1 MCCLPSDISLLASA
15 TGGLRAT
22 RGNRT
27 WCQEW
32 DLAKMEKY
40 LAPEPIGEGDLN
52 EQWKRFKREFEQF
65 LVAVGKDKETE
76 PTKLAIF
83 LRIVGQRVNDLYE
96 TMQFAEGEDRSKWSV
111 VSGKLDGLCAPR
123 TSKHVLRDKFF
134 QLKQDGKSV
143 DQFVLELRK
152 QSRDC
157 QFGALRDDLML
168 HVLIRGVDSE
178 RMRRRMFETDKLDL
192 EKAVQM
198 CQVMESTTVDLQ
210 QMGTRL
216 EPQPGLTKPVE
227 AQEGV
232 AAVNSRRPSG
242 SIGEKRSKDR
252 PGAKPFSGSP
262 HPCSRCGWSHKPRQ
276 CPAYGQKC
284 LNCHGLNHFA
294 RMCNKAKQQSAHLVG
309 DWADPESPTDESG
322 EVLLITVER
331 VGKKLLARVQF
342 HIEGRVKMV
351 TCQLDTAASCNVMS
365 RADYNK
371 LGCPKLTTS
380 NVVLTMYDGT
390 VKKSLGRC
398 CVQVSNRVGEVTTLR
413 FELLETSHHSLLSL
427 QTCLDLKLL
436 SYEVESVCLVEAHNK
451 LTKDQIVA
459 DYPDV
464 FRGLGLFPGE
474 YTIELDTA
482 IPPVQNRPRRIPH
495 TMKQAVESKLAEM
508 EKAGIIAQVDT
519 PTDWISNMTAVWKA
533 DKKQVR
539 ICLDPRDLNKAVKRN
554 HFGMPTLDD
563 VLPRLVGAKVF
574 SILDAKDGFLH
585 VKLSEES
592 SFLTTFWGPQCR
604 YRWCRLPFGLCSAPE
619 EFQRRLQSV
628 LYGIDGVAVVADD
641 ILIFGKGDNMKEAQC
656 QHDEA
661 LLRVLQRAR
670 EYNIKLN
677 KDKMQLHLPELVYI
691 GHRVSAAGIKPD
703 PAKVAAIKQMPV
715 LKSVPDVRRFLGM
728 CNYLARFIP
737 KLSQVSEPLRK
748 LLEADQVFQWGN
760 AEQKA
765 FEDLKTLICEDQ
777 LLNFFDV
784 IKPVVIQC
792 DASTEGLG
800 ATLMQGGRPVLS
812 ASRSLTKSEK
822 NYVAIELEC
831 LAIVFACRKFDQF
844 IYGKQVVVETDHK
857 PLEVIA
863 KKTLLAAPRRL
874 QRMLLQLQRYDL
886 DITYHPGNEQ
896 VMADVLS
903 RFPVGQPST
912 EELTS
917 QEVFGVQLDNM
928 VTQEIEVIRPPDFI
942 SVRSERFGEV
952 RKAAEADAE
961 QCALRRYISEGWPP
975 NVRQVPTLVRPYWN
989 FRELL
994 VMQDGIIYK
1003 GDQIVVPLSL
1013 RADYLSRLHGL

>member
-1 MCCLPSDISLLASA
+1 MM
-15 TGGLRAT
+15 GL
-22 RGNRT
+22 
-27 WCQEW
+27 
-32 DLAKMEKY
+32 
-40 LAPEPIGEGDLN
+40 
-52 EQWKRFKREFEQF
+52 
-65 LVAVGKDKETE
+65 
-76 PTKLAIF
+76 
-83 LRIVGQRVNDLYE
+83 
-96 TMQFAEGEDRSKWSV
+96 
-111 VSGKLDGLCAPR
+111 
-123 TSKHVLRDKFF
+123 
-134 QLKQDGKSV
+134 
-143 DQFVLELRK
+143 
-152 QSRDC
+152 
-157 QFGALRDDLML
+157 
-168 HVLIRGVDSE
+168 
-178 RMRRRMFETDKLDL
+178 
-192 EKAVQM
+192 
-198 CQVMESTTVDLQ
+198 
-210 QMGTRL
+210 
-216 EPQPGLTKPVE
+216 
-227 AQEGV
+227 
-232 AAVNSRRPSG
+232 
-242 SIGEKRSKDR
+242 
-252 PGAKPFSGSP
+252 
-262 HPCSRCGWSHKPRQ
+262 
-276 CPAYGQKC
+276 
-284 LNCHGLNHFA
+284 
-294 RMCNKAKQQSAHLVG
+294 
-309 DWADPESPTDESG
+309 
-322 EVLLITVER
+322 
-331 VGKKLLARVQF
+331 
-342 HIEGRVKMV
+342 
-351 TCQLDTAASCNVMS
+351 
-365 RADYNK
+365 
-371 LGCPKLTTS
+371 
-380 NVVLTMYDGT
+380 
-390 VKKSLGRC
+390 SLGRC

-459 DYPDV
+459 DYPEV

-495 TMKQAVESKLAEM
+495 TMKQAVESKFAEM

-539 ICLDPRDLNKAVKRN
+539 ICLDPQDLNKAVKRN

-592 SFLTTFWGPQCR
+592 SFL
-604 YRWCRLPFGLCSAPE
+604 
-619 EFQRRLQSV
+619 
-628 LYGIDGVAVVADD
+628 GIDGVAVLADD

-703 PAKVAAIKQMPV
+703 PAKVAAIKQMPA

-728 CNYLARFIP
+728 CNYLARSIL

-748 LLEADQVFQWGN
+748 LLEADRVFQWGN

-765 FEDLKTLICEDQ
+765 FVDLKTLICEDQ

-784 IKPVVIQC
+784 TKPVVIQC
-792 DASTEGLG
+792 DASSVGLG

-857 PLEVIA
+857 QPLEVIA
-863 KKTLLAAPRRL
+863 KKTLLAALRRL

-886 DITYHPGNEQ
+886 DITYHPGNE
-896 VMADVLS
+896 
-903 RFPVGQPST
+903 
-912 EELTS
+912 
-917 QEVFGVQLDNM
+917 
-928 VTQEIEVIRPPDFI
+928 
-942 SVRSERFGEV
+942 
-952 RKAAEADAE
+952 
-961 QCALRRYISEGWPP
+961 
-975 NVRQVPTLVRPYWN
+975 
-989 FRELL
+989 
-994 VMQDGIIYK
+994 
-1003 GDQIVVPLSL
+1003 
-1013 RADYLSRLHGL
+1013 